1 MKPSFAILLLL
12 FTLAMSIAAQPPR
25 NRPAPKRT
33 EAEVRDPLKE
43 AAALFETGQEEHQKG
58 NLPRA
63 IELYGEALKNDPE
76 LWQAEYQRANAFFAL
91 NKLTEARTS
100 IARVE
105 ELLKQYPASPEI
117 KPILARVQLTMGE
130 IALAESN
137 TAEAEK
143 AFRRVLEIDA
153 QSARAHSGLAEI
165 LLAAKKYD
173 EAITEGKAALAA
185 GEDRPATWLLLG
197 IAESQRMKFADAVPY
212 FDEVLK
218 REPNNKIALLYRA
231 EAKIA
236 QKRLNEAISDLR
248 AALAIDPAV
257 ATKLRL
263 ARALAETKL
272 FDEAIRLA
280 EEVLKAEPAN
290 TDAQTLVAAAKI
302 ESGNAAD
309 AIVQLEALVKAEPN
323 RAGLRAQ
330 LAGLYLATQPEKA
343 LEQYKAAAGI
353 EANQPAHQ
361 IGQAS
366 ALVKLRRF
374 QEAVAL
380 LRPLLENAGSKL
392 TEDQAYVAHTNL
404 ATALFEL
411 DDFPNAAREFVWVL
425 NHQRE
430 QKRAA
435 ITLYF
440 LGICFDKLGDYEQ
453 ALKAYQQFLS
463 LASTDNQLEIEKV
476 RLRLPPLERQ
486 IKEGKGKRKP

>member
-1 MKPSFAILLLL
+1 MP
-12 FTLAMSIAAQPPR
+12 IAAQPSR
-25 NRPAPKRT
+25 NRPSPKKT
-33 EAEVRDPLKE
+33 EAEAKDPLKE
-43 AAALFETGQEEHQKG
+43 AAALFEAGQEEHQKG
-58 NLPRA
+58 NLARA
-63 IELYGEALKNDPE
+63 IELYGEALKLDPE
-76 LWQAEYQRANAFFAL
+76 LWQAEYQRANAYFGL
-91 NKLTEARTS
+91 NKLPEAKRS
-100 IARVE
+100 IARVADQLRQYPE
-105 ELLKQYPASPEI
+105 SPELKQ
-117 KPILARVQLTMGE
+117 ILVRVQLTLGE

-137 TAEAEK
+137 SAEAEQN
-143 AFRRVLEIDA
+143 FRRVLEIDP

-165 LLAAKKYD
+165 LLAARKYD
-173 EAITEGKAALAA
+173 EAMTEGKAALAA
-185 GEDRPATWLLLG
+185 GEDRPATWLVLG
-197 IAESQRMKFADAVPY
+197 VAESARGKFADAVPN

-236 QKRLNEAISDLR
+236 QNRLNDAISDLR
-248 AALAIDPAV
+248 AALAIDSAV
-257 ATKLRL
+257 QTKLRL
-263 ARALAETKL
+263 ARALAEIKQ

-290 TDAQTLVAAAKI
+290 ADAQTLIAAAKI
-302 ESGNAAD
+302 DSGNAAD
-309 AIVQLEALVKAEPN
+309 AIVQLEALVKADPN

-343 LEQYKAAAGI
+343 LEQYMAAAGM
-353 EANQPAHQ
+353 EPNQPGHQ

-380 LRPLLENAGSKL
+380 LRPLLDNAGSKL

-453 ALKAYQQFLS
+453 ALKAYKQFLS